1 VASRSLILASASPAR
16 LRLLRDAGIDPQV
29 VVSGVDE
36 SVVPDDEPHRMVV
49 ELATLKAKAVAGGIT
64 EPGPVVVGCDST
76 LVFRGETLGKPGT
89 PAAATER
96 WRQMRGSTG
105 ELLTGH
111 CVIDTVSGRSATG
124 IGSTLVHFGDPTDAE
139 ITAYVSSGEPLE
151 VAGAFTLDGRAAP
164 FIDRI
169 DGDPSNVIGMSLPVF
184 RRLLQRLDIE
194 IVELWR

>member
-1 VASRSLILASASPAR
+1 VGSRSLILASASPAR

-36 SVVPDDEPHRMVV
+36 SVVPVDDPRRMVI
-49 ELATLKAKAVAGGIT
+49 ELASLKAKAVAGGVT
-64 EPGPVVVGCDST
+64 VPGPVVVGCDSA
-76 LVFRGETLGKPGT
+76 LVFAGETLGKPGT
-89 PAAATER
+89 PQAATQR
-96 WRQMRGSTG
+96 WLEMRGKTG

-111 CVIDTVSGRSATG
+111 CVIDTVTGRDAAD
-124 IGSTLVHFGDPTDAE
+124 IGSTLVHFGEPTDDE
-139 ITAYVSSGEPLE
+139 IAAYVDSGEPLD

-169 DGDPSNVIGMSLPVF
+169 DGDPSNVIGMSLPVL
-184 RRLLQRLDIE
+184 RRLLRQLDIA